1 MGLVTKPL
9 DTGAELGKEVLLFIN
24 YSADDSAT
32 YEEPCWEFI
41 GGQRTANMS
50 DTRSELDASNKTSGE
65 FGDWEVGIRTGEIT
79 ADIVVYPK
87 DTGYQQLKEAYRLG
101 QKVDILR
108 WHKKGESER
117 FWCVVSEFS
126 DETSYD
132 DIATVSAK
140 FKVTE
145 TPTYYKDMPD
155 PRSTAALGKAIIGTA
170 RLG

>member
-9 DTGAELGKEVLLFIN
+9 DTGAELGKEVYLFIN

-32 YEEPCWEFI
+32 YETPCWERI

-79 ADIVVYPK
+79 ADIVIYPY
-87 DTGYQQLKEAYRLG
+87 DIGYQQLKEAYRLG
-101 QKVDILR
+101 QKIDVLR
-108 WHKKGESER
+108 WHQKGESER

-132 DIATVSAK
+132 DIATVSVK
-140 FKVTE
+140 LKITE
-145 TPTYYKDMPD
+145 TPTYIKDMPD
-155 PRSTAALGKAIIGTA
+155 PRSTAALGKVIIGTA

>member
-9 DTGAELGKEVLLFIN
+9 DTGAELGKEVYLFIN

-32 YEEPCWEFI
+32 YETPCWERI

-79 ADIVVYPK
+79 ADIVIYPY
-87 DTGYQQLKEAYRLG
+87 DIGYQQLKEAYRLG
-101 QKVDILR
+101 QKIDVLR
-108 WHKKGESER
+108 WHQKGESER

-132 DIATVSAK
+132 DIATVSVK
-140 FKVTE
+140 LKITE
-145 TPTYYKDMPD
+145 TPTYYKNMPD

-170 RLG
+170 KLG

>member
-9 DTGAELGKEVLLFIN
+9 DTGAELGKEVYLFIN

-32 YEEPCWEFI
+32 YETPCWERI

-79 ADIVVYPK
+79 ADIVIYPY
-87 DTGYQQLKEAYRLG
+87 DIGYQQLKEAYRLG
-101 QKVDILR
+101 QKIDVLR
-108 WHKKGESER
+108 WHQKGESER

-132 DIATVSAK
+132 DIATVSVK
-140 FKVTE
+140 LKITE

>member
-9 DTGAELGKEVLLFIN
+9 DTGAELGKEVYLFIN

-32 YEEPCWEFI
+32 YETPCWERI

-79 ADIVVYPK
+79 ADIVIYPY
-87 DTGYQQLKEAYRLG
+87 DIGYQQLKEAYRLG
-101 QKVDILR
+101 QKIDVLR
-108 WHKKGESER
+108 WHQKGESER

-132 DIATVSAK
+132 DIATVSVK
-140 FKVTE
+140 LKITE

-155 PRSTAALGKAIIGTA
+155 PRGTAALGKAIIGTA
-170 RLG
+170 ILG

>member
-9 DTGAELGKEVLLFIN
+9 DTGAELGKEVYLFIN

-32 YEEPCWEFI
+32 YETPCWERI

-79 ADIVVYPK
+79 ADIVIYPY
-87 DTGYQQLKEAYRLG
+87 DIGYQQLKEAYRLG
-101 QKVDILR
+101 QKIDVLR
-108 WHKKGESER
+108 WHQKGESER

-132 DIATVSAK
+132 DIATVSVK
-140 FKVTE
+140 FKITE
-145 TPTYYKDMPD
+145 TPTYIKDMPD

>member
-9 DTGAELGKEVLLFIN
+9 DTGAELGKEVYLFIN

-32 YEEPCWEFI
+32 YETPCWERI

-79 ADIVVYPK
+79 ADIVIYPY
-87 DTGYQQLKEAYRLG
+87 DIGYQQLKEAYRLG
-101 QKVDILR
+101 QKIDVLR
-108 WHKKGESER
+108 WHQKGESER

-132 DIATVSAK
+132 DIATVSVK
-140 FKVTE
+140 LKITE

-170 RLG
+170 KLG